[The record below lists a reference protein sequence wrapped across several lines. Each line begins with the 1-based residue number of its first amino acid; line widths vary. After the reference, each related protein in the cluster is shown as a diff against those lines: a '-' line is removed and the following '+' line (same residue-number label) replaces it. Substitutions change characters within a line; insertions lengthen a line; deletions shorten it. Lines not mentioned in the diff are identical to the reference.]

1 MTIQRFFDAPLEE
14 YSGLAIYDGY
24 EPVIGLEVHAQLL
37 TDSKIFCGC
46 KVGFGEPPNSLTCP
60 VCLGLPGA
68 LPVLN
73 QKTVDLAMRAI
84 LATGG
89 TVKNRSVFAR
99 KNYFY
104 PDLPKGYQIS
114 QYDQPIGEEG
124 TIDYELHRGEKKTVR
139 LIRIHLEEDA
149 GKLLHPEE
157 GDTHTRVDLNRCG
170 VPLVEI
176 VSEPD
181 MRSAE
186 ETYGYLGKLKQT
198 LQYLAV
204 CSGDMEKGHLRVD
217 ANISVRPQGAKQFGT
232 RTELK
237 NLNSFKA
244 VERGLKAEIERQI
257 GVLKA
262 GGSVVQETM
271 LWDEKKQVA
280 VSMRGKEES
289 HDYRYFPEPDLQPLI
304 ISDEWIEQTSKL
316 LPELPDAKAARFV
329 SQYGLRDYDAEVL
342 TATLPLAD
350 YYEEVMLHADD
361 AISASNWIQTELLGV
376 LNKTG
381 EDIATYIVRPPM
393 IADLLNR
400 IKSGEISGKMAKEI
414 FEEMCTSGREPS
426 AIIKEKGLVQISDD
440 TALIPLIDKL
450 IAENPDS
457 VAKYQAG
464 RNNIFGFF
472 VGQVMKATKGQAN
485 PETVN
490 RLLKERIG

>member
-1 MTIQRFFDAPLEE
+1 M
-14 YSGLAIYDGY
+14 AIYDGY

-46 KVGFGEPPNSLTCP
+46 RVAFGEPANSLTCP

-73 QKTVDLAMRAI
+73 QKAVELAMRAI
-84 LATGG
+84 LAVGG
-89 TVKNRSVFAR
+89 KVRHRSVFAR

-114 QYDQPIGEEG
+114 QYDQPIGEG
-124 TIDYELHRGEKKTVR
+124 GSISYKLHGGEQKTVR

-157 GDTHTRVDLNRCG
+157 RESHTRVDLNRCG
-170 VPLVEI
+170 VPLIEI
-176 VSEPD
+176 VSEADIRNP
-181 MRSAE
+181 E
-186 ETYGYLGKLKQT
+186 EAYGYLGKLKQI
-198 LQYLAV
+198 LQYLGV

-217 ANISVRPQGAKQFGT
+217 ANISVRLAGEQQFGT

-244 VERGLKAEIERQI
+244 VERGLKAEIERQV
-257 GVLKA
+257 GLLKSGGKVL
-262 GGSVVQETM
+262 QETM
-271 LWDEKKQVA
+271 LWDEKRLTA

-289 HDYRYFPEPDLQPLI
+289 NDYRYFPEPDLPPLI
-304 ISDEWIEQTSKL
+304 VSDELIHKMSRQ

-329 SQYGLRDYDAEVL
+329 AQYNLREYDADVL
-342 TATLPLAD
+342 TAELPLAD
-350 YYEEVMLHADD
+350 YYEEVMKHCSDSVA
-361 AISASNWIQTELLGV
+361 ASNWIQTELLGV
-376 LNKTG
+376 LHESGT
-381 EDIATYIVRPPM
+381 DIAAFVVRPAM

-400 IKSGEISGKMAKEI
+400 VKDGELSGKMAKEI
-414 FEEMCTSGREPS
+414 FEEMCVSGRQP
-426 AIIKEKGLVQISDD
+426 ADIIKGKGMVQISDD
-440 TALIPLIDKL
+440 SALIPLIDKL
-450 IAENPDS
+450 IADNPDS
-457 VAKYQAG
+457 VAKYHSG

>member
-1 MTIQRFFDAPLEE
+1 
-14 YSGLAIYDGY
+14 LAIYDGY

-37 TDSKIFCGC
+37 TESKIFCGC
-46 KVGFGEPPNSLTCP
+46 RVAFGEPANSLTCP

-73 QKTVDLAMRAI
+73 RKAADLAMRAI
-84 LATGG
+84 LAVGG
-89 TVKNRSVFAR
+89 KVKKQSVFAR

-114 QYDQPIGEEG
+114 QYDHPIGEG
-124 TIDYELHRGEKKTVR
+124 GSIRYRLHGGEQKTVR

-157 GDTHTRVDLNRCG
+157 GDAQTRVDLNRCG
-170 VPLVEI
+170 VPLIEI
-176 VSEPD
+176 VSDAD
-181 MRSAE
+181 MRSPE
-186 ETYGYLGKLKQT
+186 EAYGYLGKLKQT
-198 LQYLAV
+198 LQYLGV

-217 ANISVRPQGAKQFGT
+217 ANISVRPLGDTKFGT

-244 VERGLKAEIERQI
+244 VERGLKAEIERQVAVCKS
-257 GVLKA
+257 GGAVL
-262 GGSVVQETM
+262 QETM

-289 HDYRYFPEPDLQPLI
+289 HDYRYFPEPDLPPLV
-304 ISDEWIEQTSKL
+304 ISNETIHQVSRQ
-316 LPELPDAKAARFV
+316 LPELPDAKASRFV
-329 SQYGLRDYDAEVL
+329 SQYSLREYDAEVL
-342 TATLPLAD
+342 TAELPVAN
-350 YYEEVMLHADD
+350 YYEAVMTSCSDPIA
-361 AISASNWIQTELLGV
+361 ASNWIQTELLGV
-376 LNKTG
+376 LHKSDS
-381 EDIATYIVRPPM
+381 DIATFLVRPPM

-400 IKSGEISGKMAKEI
+400 VKSGEISGKMAKEI
-414 FEEMCTSGREPS
+414 FEEMCVSGRQS
-426 AIIKEKGLVQISDD
+426 SDIITEKGMVQISDD
-440 TALIPLIDKL
+440 SALIPLIDKL
-450 IAENPDS
+450 IADNSDS

>member
-1 MTIQRFFDAPLEE
+1 
-14 YSGLAIYDGY
+14 LAIYDGY

-73 QKTVDLAMRAI
+73 RKTLELAMRAI

-114 QYDQPIGEEG
+114 QYDQPVGEGG
-124 TIDYELHRGEKKTVR
+124 TISYKLHGGEQKTVR

-149 GKLLHPEE
+149 GKLLHPEDGE
-157 GDTHTRVDLNRCG
+157 SHTRVDLNRCG

-176 VSEPD
+176 VSHAD
-181 MRSAE
+181 MRSPE
-186 ETYGYLGKLKQT
+186 ETYGYLCKLKQT
-198 LQYLAV
+198 LQYLGV

-217 ANISVRPQGAKQFGT
+217 ANISIRTAGDEQFGT

-244 VERGLKAEIERQI
+244 VERGLRAEIERQI

-271 LWDEKKQVA
+271 LWDEKRQVA

-289 HDYRYFPEPDLQPLI
+289 HDYRYFPEPDLPPLI
-304 ISDEWIEQTSKL
+304 VSEEWIDKTRRA

-329 SQYGLRDYDAEVL
+329 SQYSLRAYDAEVL

-350 YYEEVMLHADD
+350 YYEEVMQHTSD
-361 AISASNWIQTELLGV
+361 AVAASNWIQTELLGV

-381 EDIATYIVRPPM
+381 SDIATYIVRPPM

-400 IKSGEISGKMAKEI
+400 IRSGEISGKMGKEI
-414 FEEMCTSGREPS
+414 FEEMCATGKQPA
-426 AIIKEKGLVQISDD
+426 AIIQEKGLVQISDEA
-440 TALIPLIDKL
+440 ALIPLIDKL
-450 IAENPDS
+450 IADNPDS
-457 VAKYQAG
+457 VTKYQSG